1 MLIKRIV
8 IIFIIVV
15 CLLSFIEISCMAK
28 EHPIAGELWN
38 DTEMSDMY
46 KKMYLYGIAGGF
58 ILSGI
63 VTSTTESKD
72 WDSFISQNMEAIIK
86 VMDDLYKDPSN
97 MYIDWY
103 LICLI
108 ACEKLKGEDTEQL
121 LKDFRK
127 VAYQKYQRLI
137 EE

>member
-1 MLIKRIV
+1 MKRI
-8 IIFIIVV
+8 IIISIIAV
-15 CLLSFIEISCMAK
+15 CLLSFTGISYLIE

-72 WDSFISQNMEAIIK
+72 WDGFISKNMEAIIK

-108 ACEKLKGEDTEQL
+108 ACQKLKGEDTEQL
-121 LKDFRK
+121 LKGFRK